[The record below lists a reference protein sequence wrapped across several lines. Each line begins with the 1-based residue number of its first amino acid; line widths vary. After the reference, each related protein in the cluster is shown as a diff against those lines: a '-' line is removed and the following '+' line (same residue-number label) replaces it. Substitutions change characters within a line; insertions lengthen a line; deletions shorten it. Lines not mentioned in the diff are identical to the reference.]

1 MPRLTK
7 TSSATSWLIVSF
19 TPDYLGTANPFASLA
34 AALLGQLPN
43 LRQRDLALSLHKNPT
58 ILVTMLDSYQRARNG
73 KASII
78 LVIDQFEE
86 LFTTVDP
93 MFRQPFA
100 EMVNAAAQVAELRIV
115 LTLRGDFYGKC
126 LDMPSLA
133 ELLQH
138 GTFPLPSPS
147 VAALY
152 EMITRPAHRAGL
164 DFEEGLPQRILDDTG
179 AEPGALAL
187 MAYTLDELYHACKQE
202 GLLSVREY
210 EHLEGVQGA
219 IGKRAEATFQALD
232 TDGRQ
237 ALPRVF
243 RELVEVDE
251 RGTATRRREKLA
263 TVVSDNAA
271 YRLVQDLT
279 NARLLVQ
286 SRGELNL
293 PYYGRGVRDS
303 RFDSGG
309 LYSPPP

>member
-1 MPRLTK
+1 
-7 TSSATSWLIVSF
+7 
-19 TPDYLGTANPFASLA
+19 
-34 AALLGQLPN
+34 
-43 LRQRDLALSLHKNPT
+43 LHKNPT